1 MPKVDPALLDPAR
14 YPFRYDVDTRY
25 SDLDPQDH
33 VNNVALI
40 EIIQEGR
47 LRFHRASKFQDAL
60 AGRFGMIASL
70 SVDYLGVAQYLAP
83 CTVHVGVLA
92 IGRTSHTLVKLVTQ
106 ADKAIALGKVVVV
119 CVENDQPVEND
130 PAFAKTLEKWMFK
143 S

>member
-1 MPKVDPALLDPAR
+1 MPKPDPVLLEPAR

-25 SDLDPQDH
+25 ADLDPQGH

-47 LRFHRASKFQDAL
+47 LRFHRKSKFDEAL
-60 AGRFGMIASL
+60 KGRLGMIASF
-70 SVDYLGVAQYLAP
+70 SVDYLDVAQYLSP
-83 CTVHVGVLA
+83 CSVHIGVLA

-106 ADKAIALGKVVVV
+106 NETPIALAKAVVV
-119 CVENDQPVEND
+119 CVKDDRPVEND
-130 PAFAKTLEKWMFK
+130 PAFAKTLQAWLFN